1 MSKKRL
7 LITLILLLVF
17 SLTSCTKDNTTP
29 VSSVNVKVLE
39 TNDPNNNKQTPSETT
54 AAPVPPKEEVK
65 PQSAIE
71 PPKEEQK
78 TEPAVIEPPKEPT
91 VFKQGDNGDKIKEIQ
106 EKLNKFGYKLAVD
119 GSFGSSTYTAVV
131 DFQNRNKI
139 LSDGIVGASTL
150 EKLDKKPTTETMY
163 KPPSPAPRTND
174 TAAIEQYINDK
185 NFPSKTNYF
194 IWIDIP
200 NQRVNVFTG
209 SNNNWQLLKSMIC
222 STGKSYTPTVKGNFT
237 VGSKGSYFIA
247 DGGARCK
254 YYTQIKGNYLF
265 HSVLYDNKGE
275 RIIDGT
281 LGIPVSHGCVRLA
294 VENAKFIYDTIPA
307 GTAIWSN

>member
-1 MSKKRL
+1 MGKKSL
-7 LITLILLLVF
+7 LIPLALLLVF
-17 SLTSCTKDNTTP
+17 SLTSCTKADTTMT
-29 VSSVNVKVLE
+29 SSVNVKVLE
-39 TNDPNNNKQTPSETT
+39 TNDPNSNKQTPSETT
-54 AAPVPPKEEVK
+54 AAPRPPKEETN
-65 PQSAIE
+65 PQPAIE
-71 PPKEEQK
+71 P
-78 TEPAVIEPPKEPT
+78 AAAEPPKEPT
-91 VFKQGDNGDKIKEIQ
+91 VFKQGDKGDKIKEIQ
-106 EKLNKFGYKLAVD
+106 QKLNKFGYNLAVD

-139 LSDGIVGASTL
+139 SSDGIVGASTL
-150 EKLDKKPTTETMY
+150 EKLDKKPTEDTMY
-163 KPPSPAPRTND
+163 KPPAPAPKTND
-174 TAAIEQYINDK
+174 TAVIEQYINDK

-200 NQRVNVFTG
+200 NQRVNIFTG
-209 SNNNWQLLKSMIC
+209 SNNNWQLVKSMIC
-222 STGKSYTPTVKGNFT
+222 STGKSYTPTIKGNFT
-237 VGSKGSYFIA
+237 VGAKGSYFIA

-294 VENAKFIYDTIPA
+294 VENAKFIYDIIPA